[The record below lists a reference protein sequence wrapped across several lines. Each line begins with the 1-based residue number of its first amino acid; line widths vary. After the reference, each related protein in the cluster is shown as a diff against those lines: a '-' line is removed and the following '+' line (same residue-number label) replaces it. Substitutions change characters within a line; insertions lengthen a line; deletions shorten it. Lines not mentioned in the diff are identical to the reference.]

1 MRIDVL
7 VKNLFSLTD
16 FTAIRFSHR
25 PTSHYRMC
33 TQWRIL
39 QDWRNKEEWLCGKH
53 YATCTTIYK
62 RSNFF
67 IFAAIL
73 YDVALY
79 CLGVTSPETNNK
91 SHKGFCISPTIL
103 KQGLYI
109 FLRLIP
115 QSKMINF
122 NSSSLIVLI
131 QKVIQSVASSYQATQ
146 LYINRTCVSTPQSSS
161 SYMTTS

>member
-16 FTAIRFSHR
+16 VTAIRFSHR
-25 PTSHYRMC
+25 PTSRYRMC

-39 QDWRNKEEWLCGKH
+39 QDWRNKEEWLSREYH
-53 YATCTTIYK
+53 ATCTTIYK

-73 YDVALY
+73 YDVPLY

-109 FLRLIP
+109 FLKTYSSKQKWSILIAVHWFYL
-115 QSKMINF
+115 SKRFI
-122 NSSSLIVLI
+122 IC
-131 QKVIQSVASSYQATQ
+131 SYQATQ